1 MVKMGIIHLGTKKG
15 RYRMSTEQGKEPL
28 DRYIRFKDVVDR
40 EVVER
45 LCVGV
50 IGVGAVGR
58 QVALQLAM
66 MGVGEL
72 VLWDFDRV
80 EEHNLPVQGFKQKDI
95 GLTKV
100 MCVADD
106 CCDIT
111 PDLVVSEHATKYEET
126 PVEMDVLF
134 CCVDSMATRKSIWS
148 TVQDNC
154 REMYVDG
161 RMSAEVCRVLS
172 VPIGDTTEGPRSRRD
187 YYGTLCTPDEVYQ
200 DRCTARSTMYGAYVC
215 AGLMVSQMV
224 KWLRRDR
231 CLELQTD
238 VLFNMLTMELNVG
251 TAVILGGGP
260 AVKM

>member
-1 MVKMGIIHLGTKKG
+1 MSKMDPIPKDSRWDTEDKK
-15 RYRMSTEQGKEPL
+15 EEPL

-40 EVVER
+40 EVVEK
-45 LCVGV
+45 LSVGV

-66 MGVGEL
+66 MGVGKL
-72 VLWDFDRV
+72 TLWDPDTV
-80 EEHNLPVQGFKQKDI
+80 EIHNLPVQGYREMDVGRMKVAAMLLPCTDI
-95 GLTKV
+95 DSNMMEACLLRGCL
-100 MCVADD
+100 
-106 CCDIT
+106 
-111 PDLVVSEHATKYEET
+111 YEDAPEE
-126 PVEMDVLF
+126 VDVLF

-148 TVQDNC
+148 IVQEKC
-154 REMYVDG
+154 KEMYVDG
-161 RMSAEVCRVLS
+161 RISAEVCRVLS

-187 YYGTLCTPDEVYQ
+187 YYGTLCAPDEVYQ
-200 DRCTARSTMYGAYVC
+200 DRCTARTTMYGAYVC
-215 AGLMVSQMV
+215 AGLMVAQMV

-251 TAVILGGGP
+251 KAVILGGGP